1 MLLPKRK
8 LQKLIWYKLNDRQ
21 KYAFTERRNDF
32 MWGIKDVIAK
42 GKVDETVDMLYVMT
56 RKASSKMEIK
66 KTTGKE
72 WDN

>member
-1 MLLPKRK
+1 
-8 LQKLIWYKLNDRQ
+8 
-21 KYAFTERRNDF
+21 

-72 WDN
+72 